1 MLLAF
6 PFSAKARKWVLGRI
20 GVLAQMK
27 KAIAPNDKVIWM
39 HCASLGEFEQG
50 RPVLEKLKEQYPSH
64 KVLLTFFSPS
74 GYEVQKYYSGANW
87 VFYLPMD
94 GPINA
99 KRFLNIAHPSLIV
112 FVKYEFWYFY
122 LKKAKY
128 RNIPL
133 LLIAALVLKE
143 MSFFKWHG
151 GISRKMLT
159 RFDKLFVQDIASK
172 ELLLPLGLENK
183 IIVGGDTRFDRV
195 IEIAADTRPIEKLNE
210 FIDGRLSIVAGSTWS
225 SDLTILSDALSGV
238 DSNTLKLIIAPHVI
252 DEANLVQIEKQFP
265 GAIRYSNL
273 LNGDADAFE
282 TKKQSA
288 VLIIDNYGMLSRL
301 YRYGT
306 FGYIGGGFTKSGI
319 HNSIEAAVYGIP
331 VLFGPNYNK
340 YTEAIGLVKNG
351 GANSIA
357 SESELKQNLQLLIHN
372 EDARKTA
379 ANKSKEFVGMHKGAT
394 NKILSYIQENRL
406 LNN

>member
-1 MLLAF
+1 MLIAF

-27 KAIAPNDKVIWM
+27 KAIAPTDKVIWM

-64 KVLLTFFSPS
+64 KILLTFFSPS
-74 GYEVQKYYSGANW
+74 GYEVQKNYSGADW

-99 KRFLNIAHPSLIV
+99 KRFLNIARPSLIV

-133 LLIAALVLKE
+133 LLIAALFLKE

-159 RFDKLFVQDIASK
+159 RFDKLFVQDNASK
-172 ELLLPLGLENK
+172 ELLLPLGLEDK

-195 IEIAADTRPIEKLNE
+195 IEIALDARPIEKLDQ
-210 FIDGRLSIVAGSTWS
+210 FIGGSLAIVAGSTWPS
-225 SDLTILSDALSGV
+225 DITVLSQALEKSDLKI
-238 DSNTLKLIIAPHVI
+238 IIAPHVI
-252 DEANLVQIEKQFP
+252 DETNLVQIEKQFP

-273 LNGDADAFE
+273 LNSDADAVG
-282 TKKQSA
+282 KKNQAS

-306 FGYIGGGFTKSGI
+306 LGYIGGGFTKSGI
-319 HNSIEAAVYGIP
+319 HNSLEAAVYGIP

-340 YTEAIGLVKNG
+340 YTEAIGLIKYG
-351 GANSIA
+351 GAISIA
-357 SESELKQNLQLLIHN
+357 SASELKQKIDSLVADENL
-372 EDARKTA
+372 RKSVA
-379 ANKSKEFVGMHKGAT
+379 KKSSEFVGMHKGST

>member
-133 LLIAALVLKE
+133 LLIAALFLKE

>member
-1 MLLAF
+1 MLIAF

-27 KAIAPNDKVIWM
+27 KAIASTDKVIWM

-74 GYEVQKYYSGANW
+74 GYEVQKNYSGANW

-94 GPINA
+94 GPLNA

-128 RNIPL
+128 RSIPL
-133 LLIAALVLKE
+133 LLIAALFLKE

-159 RFDKLFVQDIASK
+159 RFDKLFVQDTASK
-172 ELLLPLGLENK
+172 ELLLPLGLEDK

-195 IEIAADTRPIEKLNE
+195 IEIASDARPIEKLDE
-210 FIDGRLSIVAGSTWS
+210 FIGGSFSIIAGSTWP
-225 SDLTILSDALSGV
+225 SDITVLSNALAAS
-238 DSNTLKLIIAPHVI
+238 DLKLIIAPHVI
-252 DEANLVQIEKQFP
+252 DETNLAQIEKQFP

-273 LNGDADAFE
+273 LSGDAEAFE
-282 TKKQSA
+282 KNNQAT

-301 YRYGT
+301 YRYGAIA
-306 FGYIGGGFTKSGI
+306 YIGGGFTKSGI

-340 YTEAIGLVKNG
+340 YTEAIGLVRNG
-351 GANSIA
+351 GAISIA
-357 SESELKQNLQLLIHN
+357 SASDLKQKIELLIKS
-372 EDARKTA
+372 EETRKVA
-379 ANKSKEFVGMHKGAT
+379 ANKSKEFVEMHKGAT
-394 NKILSYIQENRL
+394 KKILSYIEENRL

>member
-1 MLLAF
+1 MLIAF

-27 KAIAPNDKVIWM
+27 KAIAPTDKVIWM

-64 KVLLTFFSPS
+64 KILLTFFSPS
-74 GYEVQKYYSGANW
+74 GYEVQKNYSGADW

-99 KRFLNIAHPSLIV
+99 KRFLNIARPSLIV

-133 LLIAALVLKE
+133 LLIAALFLKE

-159 RFDKLFVQDIASK
+159 RFDKLFVQDNASK
-172 ELLLPLGLENK
+172 ELLLPLGLEDK

-195 IEIAADTRPIEKLNE
+195 IEVALDARPIEKLNQ
-210 FIDGRLSIVAGSTWS
+210 FIGGSPTIVAGSTWPS
-225 SDLTILSDALSGV
+225 DITVISQALEKSDLKI
-238 DSNTLKLIIAPHVI
+238 IIAPHVI
-252 DEANLVQIEKQFP
+252 DETNLVQIEKQFP
-265 GAIRYSNL
+265 GTIRYSNL
-273 LNGDADAFE
+273 LNGDADAVG
-282 TKKQSA
+282 KKNQAS

-306 FGYIGGGFTKSGI
+306 LGYIGGGFTKSGI
-319 HNSIEAAVYGIP
+319 HNSLEAAVYGIP

-340 YTEAIGLVKNG
+340 YTEAIGLIKYG
-351 GANSIA
+351 GAISIA
-357 SESELKQNLQLLIHN
+357 SASELKQKIDSLVAD
-372 EDARKTA
+372 EDLRKSVA
-379 ANKSKEFVGMHKGAT
+379 QKSSEFVGMHKGST

>member
-20 GVLAQMK
+20 GVLAKMK
-27 KAIAPNDKVIWM
+27 RVIAPTDKVIWM

-50 RPVLEKLKEQYPSH
+50 RPLLEKLKSQYPSH
-64 KVLLTFFSPS
+64 KILLTFFSPS
-74 GYEVQKYYSGANW
+74 GYEVQKNYSAANW

-133 LLIAALVLKE
+133 LLVAAIFLKE

-159 RFDKLFVQDIASK
+159 RFDKLFVQDKASK
-172 ELLLPLGLENK
+172 DLLLPLGLEDK
-183 IIVGGDTRFDRV
+183 IIIAGDTRFDRV
-195 IEIAADTRPIEKLNE
+195 IEVASDPSPIDKL
-210 FIDGRLSIVAGSTWS
+210 IDFANGSHTIIAGSTWP
-225 SDLTILSDALSGV
+225 SDVTILAEALK
-238 DSNTLKLIIAPHVI
+238 DSLSKELKIIIAPHVI
-252 DEANLVQIEKQFP
+252 DEANLLQIEKQFP
-265 GAIRYSNL
+265 ATVRYSSYL
-273 LNGDADAFE
+273 RNGSAADAQNSDA
-282 TKKQSA
+282 TI
-288 VLIIDNYGMLSRL
+288 LIIDNYGMLSRL

-306 FGYIGGGFTKSGI
+306 IAYIGGGFTKSGI
-319 HNSIEAAVYGIP
+319 HNALEAAVYGMP
-331 VLFGPNYNK
+331 VLYGPNYNK
-340 YTEAIGLVKNG
+340 YTEAIGLIDSS
-351 GANSIA
+351 GAISIA
-357 SESELKQNLQLLIHN
+357 SASALKEKISALLNNSEKLKAIGNNAKL
-372 EDARKTA
+372 
-379 ANKSKEFVGMHKGAT
+379 FVENHKGST
-394 NKILSYIQENRL
+394 QKILSYIQENRL